1 MSFLTQA
8 GEAQIA
14 NKQGNASRMTMSHFV
29 LANVPDLGAEPSD
42 RVAELP
48 RDEQIVQTL
57 PYTKHSYL
65 NPNQVVYSLIMDSTI
80 GDFTFNW
87 IGLVDEEEVLIAVA
101 HITPIDKRKSTEG
114 MEGNTIAR
122 NFLLK
127 YSGIQNVTGANV
139 PAETWQLDFS
149 TRFNGMD
156 ERERLSNLDLYGQAS
171 FLDSAYQVIK
181 EGDQYQLQAGV
192 GYVGG
197 IRTKLAEQETLTVSD
212 LPCSI
217 WLDVSLQGDVSDK
230 TTVSQIQVQT
240 EATSDF
246 VDRDFVNSDYVDSNG
261 LAHYVSKLADIN
273 TDGEITDHRVIYDNV
288 AKHEAKANP
297 HPQYVEYTDEQCAAT
312 LSSAQQALSEH
323 EAKADPHPQYYQ
335 YSDTQDATTLAQ
347 ANGFTEQQIAQHEA
361 KPNPHAQYYQR
372 QTFTLSG
379 DENQLILSS
388 QNGDGTISQL
398 KDWDEFRFQVAAT
411 NTAAVTIQIDDLAP
425 LPLRGVA
432 AHQVFA
438 SAFLTVRYFNEGFYI
453 AKQINPLTGND
464 VLDITKL
471 WIDTVDVLRPGE
483 YALDGST
490 LSRTSHPI
498 AFAIAQASTNF
509 IGQAVKDADPV
520 TYGGYYGDGDGS
532 TTFTLPIVGGEFI
545 RMHDGGRGADAGRGF
560 ASWQGDAIRNIV
572 GEFGSGLSNSENR
585 QRVSGAMYFKSQDVG
600 DLGVSQDSGLVD
612 AIGFNASLV
621 VPTANENRPR
631 NLAYY
636 GKTRL

>member
-14 NKQGNASRMTMSHFV
+14 NKQGNASRMTISHFV

-57 PYTKHSYL
+57 PYTKHSYV

-87 IGLVDEEEVLIAVA
+87 IGLVDEENVLIAVA
-101 HITPIDKRKSTEG
+101 HITPIEKRKSTEG
-114 MEGNTIAR
+114 VEGNTIAR

-139 PAETWQLDFS
+139 PAETWQLDFAA
-149 TRFNGMD
+149 RFNGMD

-197 IRTKLAEQETLTVSD
+197 IRTKLAEQEMLTVSD

-230 TTVSQIQVQT
+230 TTVSQAQVQT
-240 EATSDF
+240 EATSD
-246 VDRDFVNSDYVDSNG
+246 VVSSDYLDNNG
-261 LAHYVSKLADIN
+261 IAHYVSKLASIDAN
-273 TDGEITDHRVIYDNV
+273 GEVTDHRVIYDNV

-312 LSSAQQALSEH
+312 LTFAQQALSEH
-323 EAKADPHPQYYQ
+323 EAKADPHPQYQ
-335 YSDTQDATTLAQ
+335 SKQSFSVSGSANEIVLTSVAGTNPVSHLADHQ
-347 ANGFTEQQIAQHEA
+347 CFS
-361 KPNPHAQYYQR
+361 
-372 QTFTLSG
+372 FVLS
-379 DENQLILSS
+379 
-388 QNGDGTISQL
+388 
-398 KDWDEFRFQVAAT
+398 AT
-411 NTAAVTIQIDDLAP
+411 NTAAVTIQVDDLEA
-425 LPLRGVA
+425 LSLVGVSAANQLLAGACLTLRYLAG
-432 AHQVFA
+432 
-438 SAFLTVRYFNEGFYI
+438 AFYLES
-453 AKQINPLTGND
+453 QINPKTGNTIT
-464 VLDITKL
+464 DIGKL
-471 WIDTVDVLRPGE
+471 WIDTLDILRPGE
-483 YALDGST
+483 YLLDGS
-490 LSRTSHPI
+490 SINSKNHPI
-498 AFAIAQASTNF
+498 AVSLIRASSNCIAQAS
-509 IGQAVKDADPV
+509 KEADIQ
-520 TYGGYYGDGDGS
+520 TYAGFYGYTDESDGS
-532 TTFTLPIVGGEFI
+532 TSISLPIVGGEFI
-545 RMHDGGRGADAGRGF
+545 RMHDGGRGVDDGRAFG
-560 ASWQGDAIRNIV
+560 SWQESANKSHGHYVGMENDGFGIV
-572 GEFGSGLSNSENR
+572 HSR
-585 QRVSGAMYFKSQDVG
+585 QDVNSTG
-600 DLGVSQDSGLVD
+600 NNGVYSHYRYGTGNTYSKYTDSD
-612 AIGFNASLV
+612 AVRAI
-621 VPTANENRPR
+621 ANGEKESRPR

>member
-48 RDEQIVQTL
+48 RNEQIVQTL
-57 PYTKHSYL
+57 PYTKHSYV
-65 NPNQVVYSLIMDSTI
+65 NPNQVVYSLIMDATV

-87 IGLVDEEEVLIAVA
+87 IGLVDEENVLIAVA

-114 MEGNTIAR
+114 VEGNTIAR

-127 YSGIQNVTGANV
+127 YSGIQIVTGANV

-181 EGDQYQLQAGV
+181 EGDQYQLQVGV

-197 IRTKLAEQETLTVSD
+197 IRTKLVEQETLTVSD
-212 LPCSI
+212 LSCSV

-230 TTVSQIQVQT
+230 ATVSQIQVQT
-240 EATSDF
+240 EATSD
-246 VDRDFVNSDYVDSNG
+246 VVGSDYVDSNG
-261 LAHYVSKLADIN
+261 IAHYVSKLADIDAN
-273 TDGEITDHRVIYDNV
+273 GEVTDHRVIYDNV

-297 HPQYVEYTDEQCAAT
+297 HPQY
-312 LSSAQQALSEH
+312 
-323 EAKADPHPQYYQ
+323 
-335 YSDTQDATTLAQ
+335 
-347 ANGFTEQQIAQHEA
+347 
-361 KPNPHAQYYQR
+361 
-372 QTFTLSG
+372 
-379 DENQLILSS
+379 
-388 QNGDGTISQL
+388 QL
-398 KDWDEFRFQVAAT
+398 KRGFAVSGTDNAIVLTSLDSRNPITALGQYEEFTFAVAST
-411 NTAAVTIQIDDLAP
+411 NSGSVTIQIDGLAP
-425 LPLRGVA
+425 LPLRGVTTGQ
-432 AHQVFA
+432 QVFA
-438 SAFLTVRYFNEGFYI
+438 SALLTVRYLNEAFYI
-453 AKQINPLTGND
+453 AKQVNPLTGND

-498 AFAIAQASTNF
+498 AFAIAQASSNF
-509 IGQAVKDADPV
+509 IGQAEKDADPV

-532 TTFTLPIVGGEFI
+532 TSFTLPIVGGEFI
-545 RMHDGGRGADAGRGF
+545 RMHDGGRGVDEGRVFGG
-560 ASWQGDAIRNIV
+560 WQEDAIRNI
-572 GEFGSGLSNSENR
+572 FGRINTNYNVFTEGVAGAFTYVNEDLEHTIATSGTTSTTKGSTT
-585 QRVSGAMYFKSQDVG
+585 FD
-600 DLGVSQDSGLVD
+600 
-612 AIGFNASLV
+612 ASLV